1 MPAAGMNLSRG
12 IFFFSPSS
20 MQISRGAYSTRWE
33 KGGGKALAK
42 AEVSSS
48 PSDENNFPVGAN
60 KTARAPSR
68 HPCAWI
74 SVKRDEGEIGDPSL
88 YRGANDVESSDQR
101 SLSV

>member
-1 MPAAGMNLSRG
+1 
-12 IFFFSPSS
+12 
-20 MQISRGAYSTRWE
+20 MQISRDAYSTGWE
-33 KGGGKALAK
+33 KALVK
-42 AEVSSS
+42 EEVSWS
-48 PSDENNFPVGAN
+48 PFDENNFPVGAN

-68 HPCAWI
+68 HRCAWI